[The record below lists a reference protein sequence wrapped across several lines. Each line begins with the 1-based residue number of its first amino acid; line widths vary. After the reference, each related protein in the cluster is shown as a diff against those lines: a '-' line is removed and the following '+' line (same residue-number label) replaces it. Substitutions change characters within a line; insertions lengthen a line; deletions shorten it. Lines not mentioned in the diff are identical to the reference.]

1 MLKNILDN
9 LKKQGIEIDL
19 TQSCLLKAMLDT
31 ISIDKSF
38 TSNRLKNNK
47 LTKKSFYVWGD
58 VGRGK
63 TLITRSFL
71 DTIKEEKAIFHYID
85 FMQTIQNELY
95 SLSGKKNPLENIAKS
110 LSKKYKIIFIDE
122 FQVEDVADAM
132 IVGKLLDILNRL
144 GVILYLTSNAHP
156 NELYKNGLQRKKFID
171 DMAIIVK
178 SFNIFELSGDID
190 YRARNIVN
198 EDKSKKSYTDEEIK
212 LVIEKNFFNKDY
224 NKKVFLINSR
234 QFSCKAYSKDF
245 IWLSFN
251 TFFNEPNGPNDY
263 IELSQNMEWIFL
275 NDFQICND
283 ESADII
289 RRFISFIDICYRDKT
304 KIKFFFDNC
313 SQQNLYTGEKLEDL
327 WNRCHS
333 RLSEMQTSDYLA
345 RVK

>member
-1 MLKNILDN
+1 MIKNILDN

-19 TQSCLLKAMLDT
+19 TQSRLLKAMLDT
-31 ISIDKSF
+31 ISIDKSL
-38 TSNRLKNNK
+38 TTNRLKNNK

-85 FMQTIQNELY
+85 FMQAIQNELY
-95 SLSGKKNPLENIAKS
+95 SLSGKKNPLDNIAKS

-132 IVGKLLDILNRL
+132 IVGKLLDNLNHL
-144 GVILYLTSNAHP
+144 GVVIYLTSNAHP
-156 NELYKNGLQRKKFID
+156 NDLYKNGLQRKKFID
-171 DMAIIVK
+171 DMANIVR
-178 SFNIFELSGDID
+178 SFNIYELSGGMD

-198 EDKSKKSYTDEEIK
+198 EDKDKSKQIYTDKGIK

-224 NKKVFLINSR
+224 NKKRFTINSR
-234 QFSCKAYSKDF
+234 EFSCKAYSKDF

-251 TFFNEPNGPNDY
+251 TFFSEPNGPDDY
-263 IELSQNMEWIFL
+263 IELSKNMEWIFL
-275 NDFQICND
+275 NDFKTCDD

-304 KIKFFFDNC
+304 KIKFFFDKC
-313 SQQNLYTGEKLEDL
+313 QYQNLYTGEKLEVL
-327 WNRCHS
+327 WNRCYS
-333 RLSEMQTSDYLA
+333 RLSEMQAPEYLS
-345 RVK
+345 